1 MITVSSP
8 VDNLWPVSFNVK
20 QEVMDLKPG
29 DVVILKSGG
38 NPVTVAE
45 VNDDTVECLWMGADG
60 DLYRETLPIVVLEP
74 AEIEENEED
83 DHEQDKVA

>member
-1 MITVSSP
+1 
-8 VDNLWPVSFNVK
+8 VSFNVK
-20 QEVMDLKPG
+20 EQVMDLKPG

-74 AEIEENEED
+74 AEIDLSDEEEEEDDEEAEDEED

>member
-1 MITVSSP
+1 
-8 VDNLWPVSFNVK
+8 VSFNVK
-20 QEVMDLKPG
+20 EQVMDLKPG

-74 AEIEENEED
+74 AEIDLSDEEEEEDDEEEEDEED